1 MTQRIIYLIPCI
13 YKNENKE
20 FTIYKY
26 NMNISTSQSQL
37 CKCDNGNKKKQN
49 YCENEINCNT
59 VDFLLKLKYDIMRQE
74 AFVADVQI
82 SIYINPNQNV
92 NNINNVLDTH
102 LSNNTNTIRKIDAY
116 LKCICKH
123 IIREDYIES
132 GVDENMIRIKYCRL
146 CELTFDE

>member
-1 MTQRIIYLIPCI
+1 M
-13 YKNENKE
+13 YKNENKG
-20 FTIYKY
+20 FISYKY
-26 NMNISTSQSQL
+26 NMNIRSHPKI
-37 CKCDNGNKKKQN
+37 CNCDNENIKKQN
-49 YCENEINCNT
+49 SCENEINYNT
-59 VDFLLKLKYDIMRQE
+59 VYFLLKLKYDIMSQE
-74 AFVADVQI
+74 SFVTDIQK
-82 SIYINPNQNV
+82 SIHTNPNQNI

-132 GVDENMIRIKYCRL
+132 GVDENMIKIKYCQL

>member
-1 MTQRIIYLIPCI
+1 MNIRSHPKICNCD
-13 YKNENKE
+13 NEN
-20 FTIYKY
+20 I
-26 NMNISTSQSQL
+26 
-37 CKCDNGNKKKQN
+37 KKQN
-49 YCENEINCNT
+49 SCENEINYNT
-59 VDFLLKLKYDIMRQE
+59 VYFLLKLKYDIMSQE
-74 AFVADVQI
+74 SFVTDIQK
-82 SIYINPNQNV
+82 SIHTNPNQNI

-132 GVDENMIRIKYCRL
+132 GVDENMIKIKYCQL